1 VGRKLIDGKGKAH
14 ECRRADDLFKAAIG
28 GIGAVG
34 VISEVVVQG
43 VERCDVE
50 QEGQTKILCRER
62 TRPAAAG
69 ERPLE
74 PVSVPLRRQVQ
85 GQHLEPHGQ
94 KPISSRR
101 CSGVREDFHRRPGS
115 RVDRK
120 LYRLHGVVAPGVFPG
135 LRCRTQLEPD
145 LESNKAFSRTIYHLH
160 QELEFTIPFEDTFEV
175 SRRFIR
181 LYEEMY
187 HQGLPYTLFEV
198 RFMPKRERILI
209 GAQSSLH
216 VISGRR
222 RSLRVL
228 RQVRRRI
235 SSAP

>member
-1 VGRKLIDGKGKAH
+1 LSLYLFPFADKCRVNTWNRTGRNQSPLGDVREFVRTSIDALG
-14 ECRRADDLFKAAIG
+14 AAWIG
-28 GIGAVG
+28 NFIAYTGLLRQVSSL
-34 VISEVVVQG
+34 VYG
-43 VERCDVE
+43 VER
-50 QEGQTKILCRER
+50 
-62 TRPAAAG
+62 
-69 ERPLE
+69 
-74 PVSVPLRRQVQ
+74 
-85 GQHLEPHGQ
+85 
-94 KPISSRR
+94 SS
-101 CSGVREDFHRRPGS
+101 S
-115 RVDRK
+115 
-120 LYRLHGVVAPGVFPG
+120 LI
-135 LRCRTQLEPD
+135 

-222 RSLRVL
+222 RPLRVL
-228 RQVRRRI
+228 RQVRGRI